1 MNENTNTDH
10 ILVTGGT
17 GMTGR
22 RVSALLT
29 EAGVR
34 VRVGSRA
41 GEPRFDWHDAS
52 TWDAVLDGV
61 TGVYLCYHPDLAFP
75 GAAEAVSA
83 FAERAAAAGVR
94 RMALLSGRGEK
105 GAREAE
111 DRVREAFPG
120 TTVLRCS
127 VFAQNFSE
135 SFFLPPVLEGTLVL
149 PVPDVPEP
157 FVDLDDVAR
166 AALLSLTEDGH
177 AGETYELTGPEAIT
191 FTEAVR
197 VVGEAAG
204 RRVRFLEVSPEEF
217 VAAMTAAGAPE
228 ELAHGLVGLLEE
240 ILDGRN
246 TEPVGGV
253 ERALGRPATSFAD
266 YARGAADAWR

>member
-1 MNENTNTDH
+1 MDKNTTTEH

-22 RVSALLT
+22 RVSALLA
-29 EAGVR
+29 ESGAR

-41 GEPRFDWHDAS
+41 GEPRFDWHDTS

-75 GAAEAVSA
+75 GAAETVAA
-83 FAERAAAAGVR
+83 FAGRAVAAGVR

-105 GAREAE
+105 GAQDAE
-111 DRVREAFPG
+111 DRVRAAFPA

-127 VFAQNFSE
+127 VFAQDFSE
-135 SFFLPPVLEGTLVL
+135 SFFLPPLLEGVLAL

-166 AALLSLTEDGH
+166 VAVRALTGDGH
-177 AGETYELTGPEAIT
+177 GGATYELTGPEAIT

-197 VVGEAAG
+197 VVGEASG
-204 RRVRFLEVSPEEF
+204 REIRFLEVSPEEF
-217 VAAMTAAGAPE
+217 VAMAAAAGAPE

-246 TEPVGGV
+246 REPADGV
-253 ERALGRPATSFAD
+253 ERALGRPATPFAD
-266 YARGAADAWR
+266 YARGAAAAWR